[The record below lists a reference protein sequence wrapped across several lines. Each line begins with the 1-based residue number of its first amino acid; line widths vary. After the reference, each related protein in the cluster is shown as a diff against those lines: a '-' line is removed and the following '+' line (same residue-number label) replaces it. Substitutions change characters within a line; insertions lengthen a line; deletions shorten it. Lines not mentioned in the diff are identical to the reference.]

1 MIMWNIIANINHGI
15 EDNNI
20 EIDIEKY
27 VFNKVLY

>member
-1 MIMWNIIANINHGI
+1 MWNIIANINHGI